1 MNHYFTN
8 NDNIKSELRLLNYNF
23 NDIKFSF
30 YSDNGV
36 FSKNKID
43 FGTKLLIDTFLR
55 NVKEKN
61 KNILDVGCGYGI
73 IGIVVSKVNDS
84 FSDLVDVNRRCIHLA
99 KRNIEL
105 NKVEC
110 NTFISNVYENVD
122 KLYDYV
128 ITNPPI
134 RTGKEN
140 VKKILL
146 NAPLKENGQLWCVIR
161 KEQGAK
167 SYINILKEKYNVSV
181 VEKEKGFYIIMA
193 KKTIDI

>member
-8 NDNIKSELRLLNYNF
+8 NDNLKSELKLLNYSF
-23 NDIKFSF
+23 NDYKFSF

-43 FGTKLLIDTFLR
+43 FGTKLLINMFLT

-73 IGIVVSKVNDS
+73 IGIVVGKVNDS
-84 FSDLVDVNRRCIHLA
+84 FSTLVDVNKRCIHLT

-105 NKVEC
+105 NKVKGKA
-110 NTFISNVYENVD
+110 FISDAYENVD
-122 KLYDYV
+122 EMYDYV
-128 ITNPPI
+128 LTNPPI
-134 RTGKEN
+134 RTGKEK
-140 VKKILL
+140 VKEILL
-146 NAPLKENGQLWCVIR
+146 NAPLKDNGELWCVIR

-167 SYINILKEKYNVSV
+167 SYINCLKEKYNVNIV
-181 VEKEKGFYIIMA
+181 KKEKGFYIIMA